1 MQQGVEA
8 VWSSGSRVNVSKI
21 VGQLSCVV
29 SYCFDFMWLPNLVSW
44 QDLACGM

>member
-8 VWSSGSRVNVSKI
+8 VWSSGSRVNVGKI

-29 SYCFDFMWLPNLVSW
+29 SYCFDFMWLPNLVS
-44 QDLACGM
+44 